1 MCYVISGSYD
11 ELITHSEETYSV
23 CVCTIVCDLE
33 TLKMGWPRPDFD
45 CYATGGGKSFT
56 MRLIW
61 IPYLSFCAMK
71 CSDTEIYIYIYIY
84 LYLYI
89 YIHTYVHTYIYI
101 YIHTYIHTYVH
112 TYIRTHTIHAYIH
125 TCIHTYIHTHT

>member
-71 CSDTEIYIYIYIY
+71 CSDTEIYIYIY